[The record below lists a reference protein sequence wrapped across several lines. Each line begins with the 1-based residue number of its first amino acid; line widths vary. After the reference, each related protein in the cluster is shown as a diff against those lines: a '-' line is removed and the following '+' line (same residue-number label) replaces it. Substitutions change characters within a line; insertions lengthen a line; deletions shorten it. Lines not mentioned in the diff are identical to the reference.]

1 MWFFCYLCMQNQT
14 NNMMKKLRIIAAVAA
29 FVVTGSVAEAQIAA
43 PEHLNDTHTMLRVTP
58 TARYLLLP
66 VEEKEENAH
75 VDVLVNNH
83 VERGFNLRLAVD
95 KVDYFV
101 PVELEVGNSPV
112 LFDITF
118 PSDRHKTGS
127 VKNFACWKEM
137 SMTDN
142 FDTTNREKYRPV
154 YHHTPKWGW
163 MNDPNGMFYKDGVW
177 HLYYQWNPYGSQWEN
192 MTWGHST
199 SRDLI
204 HWEAQPTAVEPDA
217 LGSIFSGS
225 AVVDKDNTAG
235 FGAGAIVAMY
245 TSAGRHQTQSIAYS
259 TDGGRTFTKY
269 AGNPVLT
276 YPAPDFRDPK
286 VFWHE
291 GTGRWI
297 VVLAVGQ
304 EVQFYSSKNLKEW
317 TYESSFGH
325 GYGNHDGVWECPD
338 LLEFEMENKA
348 HGTNIPQS
356 SKKWVLL
363 LNINP
368 GGPYGGSATQYF
380 TGMFDGH
387 QFVCDSKPSTTKWM
401 DYGKDHYA
409 TVTFSNAPE
418 DRHVALA
425 WMSNWQY
432 AGVVPTM
439 QFRSANSIPRDLSL
453 FTANDEIYLASV
465 PSKEMDVVRGK
476 QVKKPTNACE
486 IIVDV
491 KGTAVI
497 TLQNGKG
504 EQVVMRYNEA
514 ERTFS
519 MDRKASGMT
528 SFSDAFP
535 VETVAPT
542 YGSIRQLRIFID
554 NCSIEAFDSK
564 GKMVMTNLVFPTEPY
579 NVVKVNGGKA
589 RIYEINTMK

>member
-1 MWFFCYLCMQNQT
+1 
-14 NNMMKKLRIIAAVAA
+14 MKLKTILVTAALLIAAN
-29 FVVTGSVAEAQIAA
+29 SVRAQIGQ
-43 PEHLNDTHTMLRVTP
+43 PEHLSDNHTMLRVGGGSGG
-58 TARYLLLP
+58 LLIP

-75 VDVLVNNH
+75 IDVISDNN
-83 VERGFNLRLAVD
+83 VVKSMNVRLAVD

-101 PVELEVGNSPV
+101 PLYLDNSVSHGNEQRSV
-112 LFDITF
+112 LLDITF
-118 PSDRHKTGS
+118 AGDRHKTGS
-127 VKNFACWKEM
+127 VKNFVCWKEM
-137 SMTDN
+137 SLTDN
-142 FDTTNREKYRPV
+142 FDTTNREKYRPA

-199 SRDLI
+199 SRDLV
-204 HWEAQPTAVEPDA
+204 HWEQQNTAIEPDA

-269 AGNPVLT
+269 AGNPVIT

-291 GTGRWI
+291 GTKRWI

-304 EVQFYSSKNLKEW
+304 EVQFYSSTNLKEW

-325 GYGNHDGVWECPD
+325 GYGNHEGVWECPD
-338 LLEFEMENKA
+338 MLEFD
-348 HGTNIPQS
+348 GS
-356 SKKWVLL
+356 KWVLL

-380 TGMFDGH
+380 TGTFDGH
-387 QFVCDSKPSTTKWM
+387 RFVCDSKPSTTKWM

-409 TVTFSNAPE
+409 TVTFSNAP
-418 DRHVALA
+418 DGRRVALA

-432 AGVVPTM
+432 AGVVPTL
-439 QFRSANSIPRDLSL
+439 QFRSANSVPRDLGL
-453 FTANDEIYLASV
+453 FTSGDETYLSNV
-465 PSKEMDVVRGK
+465 PSKEMDAVRGK
-476 QVKKPTNACE
+476 QIKKPANVCE
-486 IIVDV
+486 IVVDV
-491 KGTAVI
+491 KGSSVI

-504 EQVVMRYNEA
+504 EKVVMRYDET
-514 ERTFS
+514 ERTFA
-519 MDRKASGMT
+519 MDRRESGIT

-542 YGSIRQLRIFID
+542 HGVIRQLRIFVD
-554 NCSIEAFDSK
+554 NASIEAFDSE
-564 GKMVMTNLVFPTEPY
+564 GKMVMTNTVFPTEPY
-579 NVVKVNGGKA
+579 NMIKVSGGKA
-589 RIYEINTMK
+589 KIYELKI